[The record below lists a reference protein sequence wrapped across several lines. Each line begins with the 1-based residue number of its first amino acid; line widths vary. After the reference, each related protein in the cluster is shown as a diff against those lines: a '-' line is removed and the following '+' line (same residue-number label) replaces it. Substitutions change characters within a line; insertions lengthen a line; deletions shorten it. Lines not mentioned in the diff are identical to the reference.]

1 MDERQTKIIEGAGL
15 EESRINEELI
25 EFLNKWSFPVL
36 LVIALISGGY
46 FAKNM
51 YDRAKI
57 SKRDDAF
64 AQLGTIESTA
74 SPSVYSLTEI
84 ADQYEGVGS
93 VSELAR
99 LRAADVHLRAV
110 RSGIDPADGETVLSE
125 ADRDYHLDRA
135 EGLYRRVL
143 EKTESDAN
151 RTLIAAN
158 AAFGLAAVAE
168 TRGDADAA
176 RAGYERAK
184 MLADRAGFAP
194 LARVADRLASNVGLP
209 MPTLYGEGDLPR
221 LPHEL
226 AEQGFTEEDL
236 QNLLSSPEFLQPPP
250 DAESDPTVP
259 PSDQPADLP
268 AVTPDPPAEDPEDG

>member
-1 MDERQTKIIEGAGL
+1 MDERQTKIVEGAGL
-15 EESRINEELI
+15 EESRINQDLI
-25 EFLNKWSFPVL
+25 DFLNKWSFPVL
-36 LVIALISGGY
+36 LIIALISGGY

-51 YDRAKI
+51 YDRAKV
-57 SKRDDAF
+57 SKRDEAF
-64 AQLGTIESTA
+64 AQLGSIESTS

-110 RSGIDPADGETVLSE
+110 RSGIDPADGETELGE
-125 ADRDYHLDRA
+125 ADRDYHLERA

-143 EKTESDAN
+143 DKTESDAN
-151 RTLIAAN
+151 RALIAAN

-184 MLADRAGFAP
+184 SLAERAGYSP
-194 LARVADRLASNVGLP
+194 LVRVADRLASNVGMPKPNLYSEGELP
-209 MPTLYGEGDLPR
+209 E
-221 LPHEL
+221 LPHETVD
-226 AEQGFTEEDL
+226 QTFSEEDL
-236 QNLLSSPEFLQPPP
+236 QNLLSSPEFLPQPQ
-250 DAESDPTVP
+250 AEEPGEL
-259 PSDQPADLP
+259 PSDLP
-268 AVTPDPPAEDPEDG
+268 ADPPADTPEPPADDPDDG